1 MQTQRRGSEAKRF
14 HYEYRPTVFD
24 PFESG
29 AGGFLEFLL
38 PLHREFTP
46 RQRHLIAK
54 RERAAY

>member
-1 MQTQRRGSEAKRF
+1 MADEQKTEPAKTSA
-14 HYEYRPTVFD
+14 PTVFD